1 MSSSGYDYR
10 PRPKRDQFTARKLR
24 RGGRSDDPRF
34 RREWSGPG
42 PDKRDPESLGAL
54 LGQVVRKKG
63 WTGKVSNASVFGR
76 WSEIVCPEIAGHCR
90 PEQLVDGELLVV
102 AESTAWATQLRLFSK
117 QIYAKIA
124 AALGPGVVK
133 RLKIVGPKQ
142 PTRSYGPRRVRFNGS
157 RDTF

>member
-1 MSSSGYDYR
+1 MSSSGYNYR
-10 PRPKRDQFTARKLR
+10 PRPKR
-24 RGGRSDDPRF
+24 RGKSDDPRF
-34 RREWSGPG
+34 RKEWSGPG
-42 PDKRDPESLGAL
+42 PDNRDPETLGSLL
-54 LGQVVRKKG
+54 PQVVRKKG

-76 WSEIVCPEIAGHCR
+76 WTEIVGPDIAGHCR
-90 PEQLVDGELLVV
+90 PEQLVDGERLVV
-102 AESTAWATQLRLFSK
+102 AESTAWATQLRLFSR
-117 QIYAKIA
+117 QIYGKIN

>member
-1 MSSSGYDYR
+1 MSSDPHRSR
-10 PRPKRDQFTARKLR
+10 SVR
-24 RGGRSDDPRF
+24 GRSDDPRF

-42 PDKRDPESLGAL
+42 PDKRDPESIGSL
-54 LGQVVRKKG
+54 LGQVVRRKG
-63 WTGKVSNASVFGR
+63 WTGRISGAAVFGR
-76 WSEIVCPEIAGHCR
+76 WSEIVGPEIADHCR

-102 AESTAWATQLRLFSK
+102 AESSAWATQLRLFSK
-117 QIYAKIA
+117 QIYGKIT

-133 RLKIVGPKQ
+133 RLRIVGPKQ

>member
-1 MSSSGYDYR
+1 MSFDSR
-10 PRPKRDQFTARKLR
+10 PRPR
-24 RGGRSDDPRF
+24 RGRSDNPRF
-34 RREWSGPG
+34 RKEWSGPG
-42 PDKRDPESLGAL
+42 PDKRDPESIGAL
-54 LGQVVRKKG
+54 LGQVVRKRG

-76 WSEIVCPEIAGHCR
+76 WSEIVGPDIAAHCR

-102 AESTAWATQLRLFSK
+102 AESTAWATQLRLLSR
-117 QIYAKIA
+117 QIYGKIT

>member
-1 MSSSGYDYR
+1 MSYDGYDYR
-10 PRPKRDQFTARKLR
+10 PRPKRDPARGPR

-42 PDKRDPESLGAL
+42 PDRRDPESIGAL

-76 WSEIVCPEIAGHCR
+76 WAEIVGPEVAGHCR

-117 QIYAKIA
+117 QIYAKIT

-133 RLKIVGPKQ
+133 RLKIVGPRQ
-142 PTRSYGPRRVRFNGS
+142 PTRSFGPRRVRFNGS